1 MKKKKI
7 FIFTIVSIIS
17 SMFIGLNC
25 DAASRAYSV
34 GTKWPAGTYGAG
46 SDFATNVKNAA
57 NAYGKLSGYSSY
69 YNTNPTYSYMKGT
82 RLGSSQIYFI
92 NGHASATHIDVV
104 SKDEDNYRTGIS
116 IYGEGNGMCDATG
129 DAWVY
134 AGLEGRSMTG
144 TKLITFAGCKTGNG
158 SNNLVT
164 KAVAQGA
171 KAAVGFKEN
180 VTSRFNDG
188 PNWMKKYNTSLGS
201 GSTIQNAISAAVRM
215 YPNMDLSAYVT
226 SSGNTSIK
234 LGTLASKSAN
244 YANNLKVMSAD
255 EREFLKPT
263 EELYNVITLDN
274 KIEMKLKYED
284 TKISKSTNLIDKLDD
299 NFKKVV
305 EIIKNYDSSFDLKE
319 YKVTY
324 NLVNRNEGNG
334 YIFFTYFINNMIE
347 TNKVY
352 LVEIRN
358 SKVENITLAGVKK
371 TNTNKVLSI
380 SASKLS
386 EKIFNFESEEKEKV
400 LIHKKHDIFN
410 TQNVLTKEKKIDKS
424 QLKENIEEFN
434 EKYYYDYNTNK
445 LSYMLTTYVE
455 TPNQT
460 TTGEFV
466 EVTIE

>member
-1 MKKKKI
+1 MKISKTI
-7 FIFTIVSIIS
+7 VMVIIVSFIFASSAYAKDAYFTNQYGVIFTEKEYNFISDFYFEGYQDYMKFSDYEEFLKSNIMNRKVKTIKNGDN
-17 SMFIGLNC
+17 FGLN
-25 DAASRAYSV
+25 DYSV
-34 GTKWPAGTYGAG
+34 LN
-46 SDFATNVKNAA
+46 SESF
-57 NAYGKLSGYSSY
+57 
-69 YNTNPTYSYMKGT
+69 
-82 RLGSSQIYFI
+82 
-92 NGHASATHIDVV
+92 H
-104 SKDEDNYRTGIS
+104 E
-116 IYGEGNGMCDATG
+116 
-129 DAWVY
+129 
-134 AGLEGRSMTG
+134 
-144 TKLITFAGCKTGNG
+144 
-158 SNNLVT
+158 
-164 KAVAQGA
+164 
-171 KAAVGFKEN
+171 
-180 VTSRFNDG
+180 
-188 PNWMKKYNTSLGS
+188 
-201 GSTIQNAISAAVRM
+201 
-215 YPNMDLSAYVT
+215 T

-305 EIIKNYDSSFDLKE
+305 EIIKNYDFSFDLKE

-371 TNTNKVLSI
+371 TNTNNVLSI

-400 LIHKKHDIFN
+400 LINKKHDIFN

>member
-1 MKKKKI
+1 MKISKTI
-7 FIFTIVSIIS
+7 VVVIIVSFIFAS
-17 SMFIGLNC
+17 SAYAK
-25 DAASRAYSV
+25 DA
-34 GTKWPAGTYGAG
+34 
-46 SDFATNVKNAA
+46 
-57 NAYGKLSGYSSY
+57 
-69 YNTNPTYSYMKGT
+69 
-82 RLGSSQIYFI
+82 YFI
-92 NGHASATHIDVV
+92 NQND
-104 SKDEDNYRTGIS
+104 DNFGL
-116 IYGEGNGMCDATG
+116 NGYS
-129 DAWVY
+129 V
-134 AGLEGRSMTG
+134 LNSES
-144 TKLITFAGCKTGNG
+144 FH
-158 SNNLVT
+158 
-164 KAVAQGA
+164 
-171 KAAVGFKEN
+171 E
-180 VTSRFNDG
+180 
-188 PNWMKKYNTSLGS
+188 
-201 GSTIQNAISAAVRM
+201 
-215 YPNMDLSAYVT
+215 T

-371 TNTNKVLSI
+371 TNTNNVLSI

-386 EKIFNFESEEKEKV
+386 EKIFNFESEGKEKV
-400 LIHKKHDIFN
+400 LINKKHDIFN